1 MKFYDVTLTI
11 SNEMPTWPGDPVV
24 HLRRIHD
31 MANGDKVTLS
41 QLDFGV
47 HTGTHVDAPVHFVQG
62 GSGVDTLSLDTLIG
76 MCEVRRAPN
85 EVKSITA
92 EVLDSLH
99 IPFGTIR
106 LLVRTSNSD
115 IWARGEN
122 KFQEDFVAIEES
134 GAKWIVEHGIK
145 LVGVDYLSVGSF
157 TNGIPTHNVLLGA
170 GVIPIEGLNLSQIE
184 PGEYLLYCLPLKLKD
199 ADGAPARVVLIH

>member
-1 MKFYDVTLTI
+1 MKFYDVSLII
-11 SNEMPTWPGDPVV
+11 SNDMPTWPGDPSISLKRVS
-24 HLRRIHD
+24 D
-31 MANGDKVTLS
+31 MDKGDAATVSRLE
-41 QLDFGV
+41 FGV
-47 HTGTHVDAPVHFVQG
+47 HTGTHVDAPVHFIQG

-76 MCEVRRAPN
+76 MCEVRRAAN
-85 EVKSITA
+85 DVKVINA

-106 LLVRTSNSD
+106 LLIRTSNSG

-122 KFQEDFVAIEES
+122 KFQEDFVAIDRS
-134 GAKWIVEHGIK
+134 GAEWIVQHGIK
-145 LVGVDYLSVGSF
+145 LVGVDYLSVGPF
-157 TNGIPTHNVLLGA
+157 KNGIPTHNVLLGA

-199 ADGAPARVVLIH
+199 ADGAPARVILIH

>member
-1 MKFYDVTLTI
+1 MKFYDVSLTI
-11 SNEMPTWPGDPVV
+11 SNDLPTWPGDPSVSLQRV
-24 HLRRIHD
+24 SD
-31 MANGDKVTLS
+31 MDKGDGANVS
-41 QLDFGV
+41 RLDCGV
-47 HTGTHVDAPVHFVQG
+47 HTGTHVDAPVHFVPG

-76 MCEVRRAPN
+76 MCEVRRVPDEA
-85 EVKSITA
+85 KAISA
-92 EVLDSLH
+92 EILEALQ

-106 LLVRTSNSD
+106 VLFRTSNSA

-122 KFQEDFVAIEES
+122 KFQTNFVAIDQS
-134 GAKWIVEHGIK
+134 GAEWIVAHGIK
-145 LVGVDYLSVGSF
+145 LVGVDYLSVAPFDAGL
-157 TNGIPTHNVLLGA
+157 PTHDILLRA